1 MFNKRSSAMSNK
13 DAKKE
18 KEASSAFDCLAVT
31 QVQVFPFE
39 GTLGHVLG
47 LASVI
52 LNDQFQI
59 RGLRI
64 MDGEKGLYVGYPN
77 DPFYKGEDFRS
88 VCCPMTKQLREHIEN
103 CVLEKYSASADPK
116 EWVVEFKNGDEMTI
130 KMEVSEFTRADA
142 IVLAKGKIEA
152 KYGKKVAEGLELVSA
167 TEK

>member
-1 MFNKRSSAMSNK
+1 MTKTE
-13 DAKKE
+13 E
-18 KEASSAFDCLAVT
+18 KEISSAFDCLSVT
-31 QVQVFPFE
+31 QVQVFPFKE
-39 GTLGHVLG
+39 GPSMGHLVG
-47 LASVI
+47 MASVI

-64 MDGEKGLYVGYPN
+64 MEGENGLFVGYPN

-88 VCCPMTKQLREHIEN
+88 VCFPMTRQLREHIEN

-116 EWVVEFKNGDEMTI
+116 EWVVEFKNEDEMTI
-130 KMEVSEFTRADA
+130 KMEVSESTRAGA

-152 KYGKKVAEGLELVSA
+152 KYGKKVAEDLELVSA